1 MKSNTNIAAITDEV
15 TDLLNVCLKK
25 ENLTS
30 KEWLP
35 LLKKLRDTLQYSCRE
50 LDSYLPFNGDDYLQ
64 LKDLLVRRLLQNLN
78 DVKDSTGIFQ
88 ALESDEA
95 LLDRF
100 DWLEDAIDDKQPLTR
115 DDLYVVLYV
124 LLSRFIERIQ
134 QNDFTEYYELSS
146 LMGDGREDENLMDS
160 FANSSKVPK
169 KYSRKN
175 GFTYK
180 RLGWITFCRGQV
192 MTKSELL
199 KVYEVPSIDNLYNH
213 RIKVKKLYESFDV
226 KKSDRSWKNILVDL
240 NFVIDFLKKENEPIA
255 YKNALLYK
263 EKALQEYGLPEES

>member
-35 LLKKLRDTLQYSCRE
+35 LLKRLRDTLQFSCRE

-64 LKDLLVRRLLQNLN
+64 LKDLLVKRLLQNLN

-88 ALESDEA
+88 ALESDDA

-124 LLSRFIERIQ
+124 LLNRFIERIQ
-134 QNDFTEYYELSS
+134 QDDFTEYYELSS
-146 LMGDGREDENLMDS
+146 LMGEVREDENVMDS
-160 FANSSKVPK
+160 SNNSSKVPK

-175 GFTYK
+175 GFTYM
-180 RLGWITFCRGQV
+180 RLGWIILCRGQV

-213 RIKVKKLYESFDV
+213 RIIVKKLYNNFDI
-226 KKSDRSWKNILVDL
+226 KRSDRSWKNILGNL
-240 NFVIDFLKKENEPIA
+240 NFVIDFFKNENEQTA
-255 YKNALLYK
+255 YKKALLYK
-263 EKALQEYGLPEES
+263 EKALKEYGLPEEN